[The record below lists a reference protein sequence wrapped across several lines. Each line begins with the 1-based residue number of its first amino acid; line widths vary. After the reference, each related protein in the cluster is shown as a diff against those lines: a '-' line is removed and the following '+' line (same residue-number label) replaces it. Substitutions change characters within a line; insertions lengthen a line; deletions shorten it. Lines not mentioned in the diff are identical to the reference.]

1 MMDKIKRFLPLIGII
16 IAMIAAFAFGLDEKI
31 SFANLHENEMQLKTL
46 VAQHPFLS
54 KLSFILLYMIVVA
67 LSLPVASIMTLA
79 SGLIFG
85 PFMGGLLA
93 VLGATSG
100 ACIIFLATKSAFGN
114 VLRQKAGPRVQQ
126 FEAGFQRNAISYLL
140 TVRLIPIFPFF
151 LINIAAAIVGVS
163 LPLFAL
169 TTLIGIAP
177 GSFIYASVGNGIS
190 VILAQGGV
198 PDLGIIFDP
207 RFFLPLTALGL
218 LVLSPALWRVWQE
231 KKTSGETHQNAPIKA
246 DICIIGAG
254 AGGLSV
260 AAGAAQMGAKC
271 VLIESDK
278 MGGDCLNYGCVPSK
292 ALLAASQMAAHIDK
306 ASQFGIMAELLKI
319 DFQQV
324 HKHIEATIS
333 SIAPHDSVERFE
345 SLGVQVIQAQAQF
358 ISTNTVK
365 AGDAIIRARRFVI
378 ATGAKT
384 FIPAIPGLRHV
395 TYYTNE
401 TIFNLTSAP
410 KHLII
415 IGAGAMGVEMAQ
427 AYCRLGCKVTLLE
440 ADKILPQNDREVAA
454 FIADKLRAEGVT
466 ILEKVH
472 IIKIEEKN
480 GAPELN
486 VEIEGN
492 IHVISG
498 SHLLLATGRK
508 ANFEPL
514 DLAKANIRSSKTG
527 IEVDQRL
534 RTSNKKIFAIGD
546 VLGAPQFTHAAGY
559 QAGIVIRNA
568 LFRIPAK
575 ADYRIMPRVIYTEPE
590 LAELGLRAADI
601 EAQGEEGRVLYH
613 KFANNDRART
623 EQDMEG
629 FIKITTTQRG
639 KILGVI
645 IVGKNAGDLLAPWIL
660 ALQQGLSIAS
670 MANMIAPYPTR
681 SEVAKHAAGSF
692 YTPTLFSKKTKHFVR
707 FLSWF
712 G

>member
-1 MMDKIKRFLPLIGII
+1 
-16 IAMIAAFAFGLDEKI
+16 
-31 SFANLHENEMQLKTL
+31 
-46 VAQHPFLS
+46 
-54 KLSFILLYMIVVA
+54 
-67 LSLPVASIMTLA
+67 
-79 SGLIFG
+79 
-85 PFMGGLLA
+85 MGD
-93 VLGATSG
+93 T
-100 ACIIFLATKSAFGN
+100 
-114 VLRQKAGPRVQQ
+114 
-126 FEAGFQRNAISYLL
+126 
-140 TVRLIPIFPFF
+140 
-151 LINIAAAIVGVS
+151 
-163 LPLFAL
+163 
-169 TTLIGIAP
+169 
-177 GSFIYASVGNGIS
+177 
-190 VILAQGGV
+190 
-198 PDLGIIFDP
+198 
-207 RFFLPLTALGL
+207 
-218 LVLSPALWRVWQE
+218 
-231 KKTSGETHQNAPIKA
+231 QNAPLKA
-246 DICIIGAG
+246 DICVIGAG

-260 AAGAAQMGAKC
+260 AAGAAQMGAKTI
-271 VLIESDK
+271 LIESDK

-292 ALLAASQMAAHIDK
+292 ALLAASQMATHINK
-306 ASQFGIMAELLKI
+306 ASHFGIIAELLKI

-324 HKHIEATIS
+324 HHHIQTTNA

-345 SLGVQVIQAQAQF
+345 GLGVQVIKARAQF
-358 ISTNTVK
+358 ISPNTVK
-365 AGDAIIRARRFVI
+365 AGDFIIRARRFVI

-384 FIPAIPGLRHV
+384 HIPAIPGLRHV

-401 TIFNLTSAP
+401 TIFDITSAP
-410 KHLII
+410 QHLII
-415 IGAGAMGVEMAQ
+415 IGGGAMGIEMAQ
-427 AYCRLGCKVTLLE
+427 AYCRLGCQVTLLE

-454 FIADKLRAEGVT
+454 FIADKLRSEGVT
-466 ILEKVH
+466 ILEAVH

-480 GAPELN
+480 GALELN
-486 VEIEGN
+486 VEIDGN

-514 DLAKANIRSSKTG
+514 DLDKANIRFSETE
-527 IEVDQRL
+527 IETDQRL

-546 VLGAPQFTHAAGY
+546 VIGAPQFTHAAGY

-590 LAELGLRAADI
+590 LAELGLQAADI
-601 EAQGEEGRVLYH
+601 EAQGEEPRVLYH

-629 FIKITTTQRG
+629 FIKITTTARG

-681 SEVAKHAAGSF
+681 SEIAKHAAGSF